1 MSRPAIKY
9 RVRSI
14 QVPDWYVAQ
23 RSGSFGRMAGIAEAM
38 QETKEFWLNN
48 LNPNW
53 RSYFVMEPV
62 DG

>member
-14 QVPDWYVAQ
+14 QVPDWYVAE
-23 RSGSFGRMAGIAEAM
+23 RMGSYGRMGTLDEAM
-38 QETKEFWLNN
+38 QNTKEFWEKN
-48 LNPNW
+48 LNHNW